1 MLIQKIKFFIMTF
14 VFILKAKNY
23 KIVGVTR
30 KGWLIR
36 VALDDVNSFWTLNL
50 PLDNRNPYVCFI
62 KNNFNLQVL
71 KQYYRSVQ
79 PNSAVDF
86 LGLDIPTVNKMH
98 TFPPLAASVPWREPT
113 SRGLLERRKKTILA
127 ENLLI
132 SNKVDLKDFSWQI
145 VGPCSQRKIQIEAS
159 RIQELYESIKTK
171 GYRSSLSTLN
181 CDFLV
186 SGSKSRV
193 YFTNGQ
199 HRAAI
204 LAALGYTHITFCVRS
219 IVLAKHSKHWPS
231 VLSGCLEEKYAI
243 AVFDNIIKGV
253 NPDYLSVWFSAR
265 AGDYINE

>member
-1 MLIQKIKFFIMTF
+1 MLIQKLKFFVMTF
-14 VFILKAKNY
+14 IFIVKAKKC

-71 KQYYRSVQ
+71 KQYYHSVQ
-79 PNSAVDF
+79 PNSVVDF
-86 LGLDIPTVNKMH
+86 LGLDMPTVNNMH
-98 TFPPLAASVPWREPT
+98 TLPPLAASVPWREPM
-113 SRGLLERRKKTILA
+113 SCNLLERRKKTILA
-127 ENLLI
+127 ENLLV
-132 SNKVDLKDFSWQI
+132 SNKVDPKDFSWQI
-145 VGPCSQRKIQIEAS
+145 VGPCSQRKIQIEAR
-159 RIQELYESIKTK
+159 RIQALYESIKSH
-171 GYRSSLSTLN
+171 GYRSSLSILN

-186 SGSKSRV
+186 SGSKSRI

-199 HRAAI
+199 HRVAI
-204 LAALGYTHITFCVRS
+204 LAALGYTEITFCVRS
-219 IVLAKHSKHWPS
+219 IVLAKHAKHWPS

-253 NPDYLSVWFSAR
+253 IPDYLTVWFGAR
-265 AGDYINE
+265 VGDYINE